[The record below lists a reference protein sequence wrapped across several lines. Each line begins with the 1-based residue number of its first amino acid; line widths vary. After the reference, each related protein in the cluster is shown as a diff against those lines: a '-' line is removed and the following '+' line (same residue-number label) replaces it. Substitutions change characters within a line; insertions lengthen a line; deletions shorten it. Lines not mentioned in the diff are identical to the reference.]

1 MLIRNPPATVTP
13 RLWMLGTNEYPLFL
27 YRGGTQSTIFEGGTG
42 AMGPVLERQL
52 KDLGVDPATVG
63 QVVVTHAHQDHVM
76 AVPALRAMFPS
87 VQVLASEAACGTL
100 AAEKAV
106 GFFQKMDEALTGSL
120 LKAGRITEDDKPQPM
135 EGSTI
140 AVDLTLHEGDRVE
153 VDEGVA
159 FTVLETPGH
168 SDCSLSFHE
177 TDEGLL
183 IISDATGYYMPEQ
196 NAWWPNYFTGYGAY
210 ADSIKRL
217 RDVGAEVLCLSHNG
231 VVTGAED
238 VRAYFDG
245 AIAATE
251 AYHERIVEQA
261 KAGASVRQIAEGLG
275 AEVYEYTQL
284 LPLEFFQK
292 NCGVLV
298 KQSLRHAGVTPAE

>member
-1 MLIRNPPATVTP
+1 
-13 RLWMLGTNEYPLFL
+13 
-27 YRGGTQSTIFEGGTG
+27 
-42 AMGPVLERQL
+42 
-52 KDLGVDPATVG
+52 
-63 QVVVTHAHQDHVM
+63 M
-76 AVPALRAMFPS
+76 AVPAFRAMFPS
-87 VQVLASEAACGTL
+87 VQVLASEAACATL

-106 GFFQKMDEALTGSL
+106 GFFRKMDAALTGSL
-120 LKAGRITEDDKPQPM
+120 LKAGRITQDDQPAPM

-140 AVDLTLHEGDRVE
+140 AVDRTLHEGDRID

-177 TDEGLL
+177 PGEGVL

-196 NAWWPNYFTGYGAY
+196 NAWWPNYFTGYAAY
-210 ADSIKRL
+210 VDSMKRL
-217 RDVGAEVLCLSHNG
+217 RDVGAKVLCLSHNG

-238 VRAYFDG
+238 VQAYFDG

-251 AYHERIVEQA
+251 AYHERIVAQA
-261 KAGASVRQIAEGLG
+261 KAGASVRDIAGELG

>member
-1 MLIRNPPATVTP
+1 MLIRNPPVAVTP
-13 RLWMLGTNEYPLFL
+13 PLWMLGTNEYPLFL
-27 YRGGTQSTIFEGGTG
+27 YRGETQSTIFEGGTG

-52 KDLGVDPATVG
+52 ADLDVDPGTVR
-63 QVVVTHAHQDHVM
+63 QVVVTHAHPDHVM

-87 VQVLASEAACGTL
+87 VEVVASEAACGTL

-106 GFFQKMDEALTGSL
+106 GFFRKMDAALTGSL
-120 LKAGRITEDDKPQPM
+120 LAAGRITEDEKPQPM

-140 AVDLTLHEGDRVE
+140 PIDRTVGEGDRIE
-153 VDEGVA
+153 VDEGIA

-177 TDEGLL
+177 PGEGVL
-183 IISDATGYYMPEQ
+183 IISDATGYYMPEP
-196 NAWWPNYFTGYGAY
+196 NAWWPNYFTGYAAY
-210 ADSIKRL
+210 VDSMKRL

-251 AYHERIVEQA
+251 AYHERIVQRA
-261 KAGASVRQIAEGLG
+261 KAGATVREIAEDLG
-275 AEVYEYTQL
+275 AEVYAYTQL